1 MAETDGQEF
10 EIEIA
15 ILYGMIKSEQDSR
28 RQKGRDVKKDRVD
41 RTE

>member
-15 ILYGMIKSEQDSR
+15 ILYRMIKFEQDR
-28 RQKGRDVKKDRVD
+28 RGTERDVKKDRVD